1 MHPASGGL
9 TVAITL
15 GGINTGLPPNLVDQ
29 LVELEKM
36 PIKKLEEKKGK
47 TQTKLE
53 LVNDLDTKLRDI
65 LTSLTEL
72 TNTKGFSDV
81 QVVSGDPNIISGTAD
96 PEAVTNGSWNIEV
109 MDLANKPS
117 ALTNGFP
124 DKDKTQ
130 VGIGYIQ
137 FQTAEGSKEIF
148 IDGSNNTLERVASK
162 INTAGVGLQ
171 ATVVKDNK
179 DADAPYRLMVS
190 GVKVGGGNDVEY
202 PTLYF
207 LDGDQDF
214 YFDEE
219 REAKNGKIKVDGFE
233 IEIDDNKLNDIIP
246 GVTLDL
252 RQAAPGRTINV
263 SVAENKEVVSGKI
276 KDFVDKMNAALSFIQ
291 TQSRVNERTDT
302 TKTLG
307 GDSLIRTVEN
317 DLRRLIQGTQL
328 GVSGDVRNLNQIGI
342 VFNRNGTLDFDQEKF
357 NKVLAQKPSEVKSF
371 FVGDGAAIGLVPA
384 VRNTINRITNN
395 AFGPIGI
402 RKKALTQQLQ
412 QADQRIDTISR
423 MVEQKEKNLRRKF
436 SNLEETMSRLKS
448 QGAQLAARLGGP
460 GAENLNFTGA
470 SINNGI

>member
-1 MHPASGGL
+1 
-9 TVAITL
+9 VAISF

-29 LVELEKM
+29 LVELEKL
-36 PIKKLEEKKGK
+36 PIKKLEQKKGK
-47 TQTKLE
+47 TQTKLD
-53 LVNDLDTKLRDI
+53 LVNELDTKLRDV
-65 LTSLTEL
+65 LTSLGEL

-96 PEAVTNGSWNIEV
+96 PEAVSNGSWNIEV
-109 MDLANKPS
+109 MELANKPS
-117 ALTNGFP
+117 AITNGFP

-130 VGIGYIQ
+130 VGIGYIK
-137 FQTAEGSKEIF
+137 FNTPDGPREIF

-162 INTAGVGLQ
+162 INTSGTGLQ
-171 ATVVKDNK
+171 ATVIKDNK
-179 DADAPYRLMVS
+179 DEDEPFKLMVS
-190 GVKVGGGNDVEY
+190 GIKTGNSNDIEY

-214 YFDEE
+214 YFDEK
-219 REAKNGKIKVDGFE
+219 REAKNGKIKIDGFE
-233 IEIDDNKLNDIIP
+233 IDIDNNKLNDIIP

-252 RQAAPGRTINV
+252 KQAAPGRSINV
-263 SVAENKEVVSGKI
+263 SVAENKEVVSAKI
-276 KDFVDKMNAALSFIQ
+276 KEFVDKMNAVLGFIQ
-291 TQSRVNERTDT
+291 TQSKVNERTDT

-317 DLRRLIQGTQL
+317 DLRRMIQGVQF
-328 GVSGDVRNLNQIGI
+328 GVQGEVKQLNQLGI

-357 NKVLAQKPSEVKSF
+357 NKVLAQKPGDVKAF
-371 FVGDGAAIGLVPA
+371 FVGDGSSVGLVPQ
-384 VRNTINRITNN
+384 VRNTINRITNS

-412 QADQRIDTISR
+412 QADQRIEAISR
-423 MVEQKEKNLRRKF
+423 QVEQKERNLRRKF

-460 GAENLNFTGA
+460 AADSMNFGGA
-470 SINNGI
+470 SFNKSQ

>member
-1 MHPASGGL
+1 M
-9 TVAITL
+9 AISF

-29 LVELEKM
+29 LVELEKL

-47 TQTKLE
+47 TQTKLD
-53 LVNDLDTKLRDI
+53 LVNELDTKLRDV
-65 LTSLTEL
+65 LTSLGEL

-96 PEAVTNGSWNIEV
+96 PEAVSNGSWNIEV
-109 MDLANKPS
+109 MELANKPS
-117 ALTNGFP
+117 AITNGFP

-130 VGIGYIQ
+130 VGIGYIK
-137 FQTAEGSKEIF
+137 FNTPDGPREVF

-162 INTAGVGLQ
+162 INTSGMGLQ
-171 ATVVKDNK
+171 ATVIKDNK
-179 DADAPYRLMVS
+179 DEDEPFKLMVS
-190 GVKVGGGNDVEY
+190 GVKTGNSNDVEY

-233 IEIDDNKLNDIIP
+233 IDIDDNKLNDIIP

-252 RQAAPGRTINV
+252 RQAAPGRSINV

-276 KDFVDKMNAALSFIQ
+276 KDFVDKMNAVLGFTQ

-317 DLRRLIQGTQL
+317 DLRRMIQGVQFGVRGEVKQLNQL
-328 GVSGDVRNLNQIGI
+328 GIA
-342 VFNRNGTLDFDQEKF
+342 FNRNGTLDFDQEKF
-357 NKVLAQKPSEVKSF
+357 NKVLAQKPGDVKAF
-371 FVGDGAAIGLVPA
+371 FVGDGSSVGLVPQ

-412 QADQRIDTISR
+412 QADQRIETISR
-423 MVEQKEKNLRRKF
+423 QVEQKERNLRRKF

-460 GAENLNFTGA
+460 APDSINFGGA
-470 SINNGI
+470 SINKSV